1 MRLRNFRPS
10 LARTVLAVLALGSF
24 SPVALAQAADDGLVP
39 ITDEPTPLIL
49 REAPLEA
56 VLQLLEMLTGR
67 VVLRPQNLPAATI
80 NLEAPTP
87 LPPEQALLALETVL
101 NMNGIGITPLGE
113 QFIKVVPLA
122 NLRIESPELIEGS
135 TLKLP
140 PSGRIASKIFT
151 FQFLRAGEF
160 LPQVASLL
168 NPQLGGATI
177 FDRANAALITDSIS
191 TLQRVEMLVNQ
202 LDRPV
207 TAGLE
212 PKFYPLEHAKASDL
226 VNKLRT
232 VLQGSLQQQLGSS
245 TTFSADDRTNQ
256 VVLIADPRLHAFFD
270 DLIARLDVRA
280 DPNTRNEVIALKHA
294 AAPDVANL
302 VSQLVSGQNQAVQRA
317 SGSVRPGQVVS
328 NNQAEQP
335 QPTAEAVAAAA
346 NELGIASNEFST
358 FVTILADERSN
369 AVVVSGTVDDIR
381 LIRDLVE
388 KVDVLLAQVRIEV
401 VIVEVTLR
409 DELATGISK
418 LGLNVV
424 NGKLEGFRG
433 TAPGLIVGGGAN
445 SDGEPTDFASFDGW
459 DLTGFIELTT
469 TPLKSDA
476 NILSVPAIV
485 TTHNKE
491 ARIFVGQET
500 PVISGYLN
508 DATVGQSAIGGGYR
522 TTVNFREVGIEL
534 KVKPL
539 IGNDGSV
546 QLEISQRV
554 EDLLQ
559 PTVIDGNPQPVIGK
573 RETES
578 FISVRNGEVIV
589 LGGLQRE
596 NNSRS
601 RSRLGG
607 IPIIGDLL
615 GSRTRAKEKTDLIF
629 FLRPVVLTN
638 SQTDNI
644 EALRRIQGAPQQR
657 AVERALNPDAP
668 SPLDETNDDAT
679 RRRPELG
686 PRR

>member
-1 MRLRNFRPS
+1 
-10 LARTVLAVLALGSF
+10 
-24 SPVALAQAADDGLVP
+24 
-39 ITDEPTPLIL
+39 L

-280 DPNTRNEVIALKHA
+280 DPNTRNEVIPLKHA

-328 NNQAEQP
+328 NNQGEQA
-335 QPTAEAVAAAA
+335 QPTAEAVASAV
-346 NELGIASNEFST
+346 NELGVNTNEFST

-381 LIRDLVE
+381 LIRELVE
-388 KVDVLLAQVRIEV
+388 KIDVLLAQVRIEV
-401 VIVEVTLR
+401 VIVEVSLR
-409 DELATGISK
+409 DTSTTGIES
-418 LGLNVV
+418 LGLRVE
-424 NGKLEGFRG
+424 NGR
-433 TAPGLIVGGGAN
+433 
-445 SDGEPTDFASFDGW
+445 
-459 DLTGFIELTT
+459 LTGFNASLPGMNFGGAADPET
-469 TPLKSDA
+469 
-476 NILSVPAIV
+476 
-485 TTHNKE
+485 
-491 ARIFVGQET
+491 GQ
-500 PVISGYLN
+500 
-508 DATVGQSAIGGGYR
+508 ATGF
-522 TTVNFREVGIEL
+522 T
-534 KVKPL
+534 
-539 IGNDGSV
+539 
-546 QLEISQRV
+546 
-554 EDLLQ
+554 
-559 PTVIDGNPQPVIGK
+559 
-573 RETES
+573 
-578 FISVRNGEVIV
+578 
-589 LGGLQRE
+589 
-596 NNSRS
+596 
-601 RSRLGG
+601 
-607 IPIIGDLL
+607 
-615 GSRTRAKEKTDLIF
+615 
-629 FLRPVVLTN
+629 
-638 SQTDNI
+638 
-644 EALRRIQGAPQQR
+644 
-657 AVERALNPDAP
+657 
-668 SPLDETNDDAT
+668 
-679 RRRPELG
+679 
-686 PRR
+686 